1 MLILFFFVNEDSIIY
16 DFKKDKNI
24 SNWYIVDDGV
34 MGGLSKGNIS
44 LSKEGNALYT
54 GFVTTENNGGFSSL
68 RHAFDKR
75 NIEDYTHILLHIK
88 GDGKVYQFR
97 IKEDKNQPYSYVKN
111 FKTSG
116 NWESISIPLTD
127 FYPSYR
133 GYNLNKPNFSGDY
146 IEEVAFLISNKIKE
160 TFVLEIRSISLE

>member
-1 MLILFFFVNEDSIIY
+1 
-16 DFKKDKNI
+16 
-24 SNWYIVDDGV
+24 

-75 NIEDYTHILLHIK
+75 NIEDYTHIVLHIK

-97 IKEDKNQPYSYVKN
+97 IKEDKNQRYSYVKN

-116 NWESISIPLTD
+116 ICWIFWKQGECLFT
-127 FYPSYR
+127 
-133 GYNLNKPNFSGDY
+133 
-146 IEEVAFLISNKIKE
+146 
-160 TFVLEIRSISLE
+160 SLLC